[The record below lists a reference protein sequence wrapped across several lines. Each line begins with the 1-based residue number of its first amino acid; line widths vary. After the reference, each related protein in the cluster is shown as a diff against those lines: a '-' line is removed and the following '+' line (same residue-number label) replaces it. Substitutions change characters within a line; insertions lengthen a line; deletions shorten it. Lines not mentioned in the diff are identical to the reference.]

1 METNEMTKQEL
12 QAKIQRMEYALNDA
26 ARALSAICELT
37 KNVNYNVDAP
47 MEEGAPYTIGA
58 ISATA
63 ARGLADAK
71 APN

>member
-1 METNEMTKQEL
+1 MTNQEL
-12 QAKIQRMEYALNDA
+12 QAKLQRMEYALNDA

-37 KNVNYNVDAP
+37 KNVDYHPNAP
-47 MEEGAPYTIGA
+47 MEKRAPYTMGA
-58 ISATA
+58 IAGTA